1 MKYLNT
7 DLPLRNFRRTLK
19 GKIYVDK
26 SGLIEPLNELIGTEG
41 CYVCITRPRRFG
53 KTINANMLGAYY
65 TKGYNSHD
73 IFKNLQI
80 SQSNLYEEHLNQY
93 NVMYIDF
100 SHMPDICESY
110 QDYIKSIRK
119 KICNNSK
126 VITNRL
132 KKMPP
137 CSGCPARNARRKIR
151 VFHRRMKSSRLP
163 CQSYSAAPGL

>member
-119 KICNNSK
+119 KIYGDLYAAFPEVDKDGYDSLNDLLLATNSSF
-126 VITNRL
+126 IFIL
-132 KKMPP
+132 DEWD
-137 CSGCPARNARRKIR
+137 SI
-151 VFHRRMKSSRLP
+151 F
-163 CQSYSAAPGL
+163 